1 MQSSS
6 ITLIIIGIVIWVT
19 IWYLI
24 ARIYFFLNMQK
35 QRNQAVSKSR
45 SVLLGNINEKILP
58 LLPNFPYHT
67 KDLVFLGKWVDYI
80 VLDWLY
86 EGYLKEIVF
95 LEVKTWTS
103 NLNRNEIQIK
113 DCINRKAVKYDIRRK

>member
-1 MQSSS
+1 MQSAS
-6 ITLIIIGIVIWVT
+6 ITLIIIWVVIWVI

-24 ARIYFFLNMQK
+24 ARIYFFLNVQK

-80 VLDWLY
+80 VLDWLS

-95 LEVKTWTS
+95 LEVKTGTS
-103 NLNRNEIQIK
+103 NLNRNEAQIK